1 MYVVKKMV
9 VVVGVC
15 VCARYGQNSA
25 VPGPNNITQEEKS
38 ESKQKTEEGKFG
50 M

>member
-1 MYVVKKMV
+1 MCM
-9 VVVGVC
+9 
-15 VCARYGQNSA
+15 CARYGQNSA
-25 VPGPNNITQEEKS
+25 VPGPNNITQEKS

>member
-1 MYVVKKMV
+1 MC
-9 VVVGVC
+9 VC